1 MKKKVLAVFMAVF
14 VTVGTVLAPAETG
27 SVYAAQITEEQ
38 TEEITPETETELQKE
53 VQSEETETETGT
65 EQADAEDK
73 DTENASQTEQKAGV
87 TQSEATEI
95 EVSETAETEEVETK
109 TAGETETLETQ
120 TVEETEI
127 LETEEVEETEEA
139 ETRAAALTGMP
150 TGLLPF
156 EAVGEI
162 TLDGETAEE
171 EEAENILKSSAY
183 YNSTWEKYGSY
194 YFYNQLS
201 SKEKTYWDALNK
213 VCLKYMTTQADAAKY
228 NISGTT
234 YYCIDSVF
242 SSALSLS
249 RIVEIYQ
256 IFRYSNPQYYFL
268 KNGVIPLLSNGAYG
282 IAACVY
288 PAFVKGSA
296 RATATKK
303 VQSQVSSW
311 QKKIDACSTDEEKV
325 KIIHDL
331 IIDKVEYNN
340 SFYDADFSEDTAY
353 SQSAYSVFCTDL
365 TVCAGYSQAFEMMCN
380 GSGIDAVAVTSYYH
394 EWNKVRLNDSWY
406 NVDCTWDDAD
416 GTIYYGYFERSD
428 NYYDTVNYSS
438 YVFHAEEDI
447 WEGYLPACTIDS
459 GATSTA
465 PGTIA
470 TITQTVAKPVI
481 SASVSG
487 TSYKVK
493 ITSKTSGA
501 VIYYTTDGSEP
512 NAAYSKGTRY
522 TGAFTVSPGK
532 TVKAVAVCNKYADS
546 SVSSKKLAKLTT
558 YKITFKGNGGKGSMS
573 KQSMAKGVS
582 TAISK
587 NKFSKKYYT
596 FTGWNTK
603 ANGKG
608 KSYKNKA
615 KIKLTKN
622 ITLYAQWKL
631 TKYKITYKLN
641 GGKNAKK
648 NPTAYT
654 YKTST
659 IKLKNPTRKGYVFKG
674 WYLDKKFKKKVTVIN
689 KGSSGNKTLYAKW
702 KKK

>member
-1 MKKKVLAVFMAVF
+1 MKKRVLAMFMAALVS
-14 VTVGTVLAPAETG
+14 VGTVLAPADMG
-27 SVYAAQITEEQ
+27 SAYAAEVTQEETEESAAEALLENETPGVTVETETSE
-38 TEEITPETETELQKE
+38 TEEIQTTEGKEIPETQM
-53 VQSEETETETGT
+53 VEET
-65 EQADAEDK
+65 
-73 DTENASQTEQKAGV
+73 
-87 TQSEATEI
+87 
-95 EVSETAETEEVETK
+95 SETKEA
-109 TAGETETLETQ
+109 AETQ
-120 TVEETEI
+120 TVEVI
-127 LETEEVEETEEA
+127 AETEETVDVQTTGENEA
-139 ETRAAALTGMP
+139 RSATLSEMP

-162 TLDGETAEE
+162 TLDRETAEE

-201 SKEKTYWDALNK
+201 SKEKAYWDALNK

-234 YYCIDSVF
+234 YYYIDIVG
-242 SSALSLS
+242 SSSLSLS
-249 RIVEIYQ
+249 QMEEVYQ

-268 KNGVIPLLSNGAYG
+268 KSAYLKNGTYG
-282 IAACVY
+282 IAGCVY
-288 PAFVKGSA
+288 PAFANGSA
-296 RATATKK
+296 RAAATKK

-311 QKKIDACSTDEEKV
+311 QKKIDACSTDEKKV
-325 KIIHDL
+325 KMIHDL
-331 IIDKVEYNN
+331 IIDKVEYNQTL
-340 SFYDADFSEDTAY
+340 YDNHFKDEDTAY

-406 NVDCTWDDAD
+406 NVDCTWDDAN
-416 GTIYYGYFERSD
+416 GQIYYYYFERSD
-428 NYYDTVNYSS
+428 YFYDTDPADIYKN
-438 YVFHAEEDI
+438 HTEEDI

-470 TITQTVAKPVI
+470 AITQTVAKPVI

-558 YKITFKGNGGKGSMS
+558 YKITFKSNGGKGSMS

-596 FTGWNTK
+596 FAGWKTK

-608 KSYKNKA
+608 KSYKNKQ

>member
-1 MKKKVLAVFMAVF
+1 MKKRVLAMFMAALVS
-14 VTVGTVLAPAETG
+14 VGTVLAPADMG
-27 SVYAAQITEEQ
+27 SAYAAEVTQEETEKSAAEALLENETPGVTVETETSE
-38 TEEITPETETELQKE
+38 TEEIQTTEGKEIPETQM
-53 VQSEETETETGT
+53 VEET
-65 EQADAEDK
+65 
-73 DTENASQTEQKAGV
+73 S
-87 TQSEATEI
+87 
-95 EVSETAETEEVETK
+95 ETEE
-109 TAGETETLETQ
+109 AAETQ
-120 TVEETEI
+120 TVEVI
-127 LETEEVEETEEA
+127 AETEETVDVQI
-139 ETRAAALTGMP
+139 TGENDARSATLSEMP

-162 TLDGETAEE
+162 TLDRETAEE

-201 SKEKTYWDALNK
+201 SKEKAYWDALNK

-234 YYCIDSVF
+234 YYCIDIVG
-242 SSALSLS
+242 SSSLSLS
-249 RIVEIYQ
+249 QMEEVYQ

-268 KNGVIPLLSNGAYG
+268 KSAYLKSGTYG
-282 IAACVY
+282 IAGCVY
-288 PAFVKGSA
+288 PAFANGSA
-296 RATATKK
+296 RAAATKK

-406 NVDCTWDDAD
+406 NVDCTWDDAN
-416 GTIYYGYFERSD
+416 GQIYYYYFERSD
-428 NYYDTVNYSS
+428 YFYDTDPADINKN
-438 YVFHAEEDI
+438 HTEEDI

-558 YKITFKGNGGKGSMS
+558 YKITFKSNGGKGSMS

-654 YKTST
+654 YKTLT

>member
-14 VTVGTVLAPAETG
+14 VTVGTVLAPADMG
-27 SVYAAQITEEQ
+27 NAYAAEVTQEETEESAAEALLENETPGVTVETETSE
-38 TEEITPETETELQKE
+38 TEEIQTTEGKEIPETQM
-53 VQSEETETETGT
+53 VEET
-65 EQADAEDK
+65 
-73 DTENASQTEQKAGV
+73 S
-87 TQSEATEI
+87 
-95 EVSETAETEEVETK
+95 ETEE
-109 TAGETETLETQ
+109 AAETQ
-120 TVEETEI
+120 TVEVI
-127 LETEEVEETEEA
+127 A
-139 ETRAAALTGMP
+139 ETVETVDVQTTGENEARSATLSEMP

-201 SKEKTYWDALNK
+201 SKEKAYWDALNK

-340 SFYDADFSEDTAY
+340 SFYNADFSEDTAY

-380 GSGIDAVAVTSYYH
+380 GSGIDAVAVTSKDH

-406 NVDCTWDDAD
+406 NVDCTWDDAN
-416 GTIYYGYFERSD
+416 GQIYYYYFERSD
-428 NYYDTVNYSS
+428 YFYDTDPADIYKN
-438 YVFHAEEDI
+438 HTEEDI

>member
-1 MKKKVLAVFMAVF
+1 MFMAAL
-14 VTVGTVLAPAETG
+14 VTVGTVLAPADMG
-27 SVYAAQITEEQ
+27 SAYAAEVTQEETEKSAAEALLENETPGVTVETETSE
-38 TEEITPETETELQKE
+38 TEEIQTTEGKEIPETQM
-53 VQSEETETETGT
+53 VEET
-65 EQADAEDK
+65 
-73 DTENASQTEQKAGV
+73 S
-87 TQSEATEI
+87 
-95 EVSETAETEEVETK
+95 ETEE
-109 TAGETETLETQ
+109 AAETQ
-120 TVEETEI
+120 TVEVI
-127 LETEEVEETEEA
+127 AETEETVDVQTTGENEA
-139 ETRAAALTGMP
+139 RSATLSEMP

-162 TLDGETAEE
+162 TLDRETAEE

-201 SKEKTYWDALNK
+201 SKEKAYWDALNK

-234 YYCIDSVF
+234 YYYIDIVG
-242 SSALSLS
+242 SSSLSLS
-249 RIVEIYQ
+249 QMEEVYQ

-268 KNGVIPLLSNGAYG
+268 KSAYLKSGTYG
-282 IAACVY
+282 IAGCVY
-288 PAFVKGSA
+288 PAFANGSA
-296 RATATKK
+296 RAAATKK

-311 QKKIDACSTDEEKV
+311 QKKIDACSTDEKKV
-325 KIIHDL
+325 KMIHDL
-331 IIDKVEYNN
+331 IIDKVEYNQTL
-340 SFYDADFSEDTAY
+340 YDNNFKDEDTAY

-470 TITQTVAKPVI
+470 AITQTVAKPVI
-481 SASVSG
+481 SASVSD

-558 YKITFKGNGGKGSMS
+558 YKITFKSNGGKGSMS

-654 YKTST
+654 YKTLT

>member
-1 MKKKVLAVFMAVF
+1 MKKRVLAMFMAALVS
-14 VTVGTVLAPAETG
+14 VGTVLAPADMG
-27 SVYAAQITEEQ
+27 SAYAAEVTQEETEKSAAEALLENETPGVTVETETSE
-38 TEEITPETETELQKE
+38 TEEIQTTEGKEIPETQM
-53 VQSEETETETGT
+53 VEET
-65 EQADAEDK
+65 
-73 DTENASQTEQKAGV
+73 S
-87 TQSEATEI
+87 
-95 EVSETAETEEVETK
+95 ETEE
-109 TAGETETLETQ
+109 AAETQ
-120 TVEETEI
+120 TVEVI
-127 LETEEVEETEEA
+127 AETEETVDVQTTGENEA
-139 ETRAAALTGMP
+139 RSATLSEMP

-162 TLDGETAEE
+162 TLDRETAEE

-201 SKEKTYWDALNK
+201 SKEKAYWDALNK

-234 YYCIDSVF
+234 YYYIDIVG
-242 SSALSLS
+242 SSSLSLS
-249 RIVEIYQ
+249 QMEEVYQ

-268 KNGVIPLLSNGAYG
+268 KSAYLKNGTYG
-282 IAACVY
+282 IAGCVY
-288 PAFVKGSA
+288 PAFANGSA
-296 RATATKK
+296 RAAATEK

-311 QKKIDACSTDEEKV
+311 QKKIDACSTDEKKV
-325 KIIHDL
+325 KMIHDL
-331 IIDKVEYNN
+331 IIDKVEYNQTL
-340 SFYDADFSEDTAY
+340 YDNNFKDEDTAY

-470 TITQTVAKPVI
+470 AITQTVAKPVI

-558 YKITFKGNGGKGSMS
+558 YKITFKSNGGKGSMS

-654 YKTST
+654 YKTLT

>member
-1 MKKKVLAVFMAVF
+1 MKKRVLAMFMAALVS
-14 VTVGTVLAPAETG
+14 VGTVLAPADMG
-27 SVYAAQITEEQ
+27 SAYAAEVTQEETEKSAAEALLENETPGVTVETETSE
-38 TEEITPETETELQKE
+38 TEEIQTTEGKEIPETQM
-53 VQSEETETETGT
+53 VEET
-65 EQADAEDK
+65 
-73 DTENASQTEQKAGV
+73 S
-87 TQSEATEI
+87 
-95 EVSETAETEEVETK
+95 ETEE
-109 TAGETETLETQ
+109 AAETQ
-120 TVEETEI
+120 TVEVI
-127 LETEEVEETEEA
+127 AETEETVDVQTTGENEA
-139 ETRAAALTGMP
+139 RSATLSEMP

-162 TLDGETAEE
+162 TLDRETAEE

-201 SKEKTYWDALNK
+201 SKEKAYWDALNK

-234 YYCIDSVF
+234 YYYIDIVG
-242 SSALSLS
+242 SSSLSLS
-249 RIVEIYQ
+249 QMEEVYQ

-268 KNGVIPLLSNGAYG
+268 KSAYLKNGTYG
-282 IAACVY
+282 IAGCVY
-288 PAFVKGSA
+288 PAFANGSA
-296 RATATKK
+296 RAAATKK

-311 QKKIDACSTDEEKV
+311 QKKIDACSTDEKKV
-325 KIIHDL
+325 KMIHDL
-331 IIDKVEYNN
+331 IIDKVEYNQTL
-340 SFYDADFSEDTAY
+340 YDNNFKDEDTAY

-470 TITQTVAKPVI
+470 AITQTVAKPVI
-481 SASVSG
+481 SALVSG

-558 YKITFKGNGGKGSMS
+558 YKITFKSNGGKGSMS
-573 KQSMAKGVS
+573 KQSMVKGVS

-596 FTGWNTK
+596 FAGWKTK

-608 KSYKNKA
+608 KSYKNKQ

>member
-1 MKKKVLAVFMAVF
+1 MFMAALVS
-14 VTVGTVLAPAETG
+14 VGTVLAPADMG
-27 SVYAAQITEEQ
+27 SAYAAEVTQEETEKSAAEALLENETPGVTVETETSE
-38 TEEITPETETELQKE
+38 TEEIQTTEGKEIPETQM
-53 VQSEETETETGT
+53 VEET
-65 EQADAEDK
+65 
-73 DTENASQTEQKAGV
+73 S
-87 TQSEATEI
+87 
-95 EVSETAETEEVETK
+95 ETEE
-109 TAGETETLETQ
+109 AAETQ
-120 TVEETEI
+120 TVEVI
-127 LETEEVEETEEA
+127 AETEETVDVQTTGENEA
-139 ETRAAALTGMP
+139 RSATLSEMP

-162 TLDGETAEE
+162 TLDRETAEE

-201 SKEKTYWDALNK
+201 SKEKAYWDALNK

-234 YYCIDSVF
+234 YYYIDIVG
-242 SSALSLS
+242 SSSLSLS
-249 RIVEIYQ
+249 QMEEVYQ

-268 KNGVIPLLSNGAYG
+268 KSAYLKSGTYG
-282 IAACVY
+282 IAGCVY
-288 PAFVKGSA
+288 PAFANGSA
-296 RATATKK
+296 RAAATKK

-311 QKKIDACSTDEEKV
+311 QKKIDACSTDEKKV
-325 KIIHDL
+325 KMIHDL
-331 IIDKVEYNN
+331 IIDKVEYNQTL
-340 SFYDADFSEDTAY
+340 YDNNFKDEDTAY

-470 TITQTVAKPVI
+470 AITQTVAKPVI

-558 YKITFKGNGGKGSMS
+558 YKITFKSNGGKGSMS
-573 KQSMAKGVS
+573 KQSMVKGVS

-596 FTGWNTK
+596 FAGWKTK

-608 KSYKNKA
+608 KSYKNKQ

>member
-1 MKKKVLAVFMAVF
+1 MKKRVLAMFMAALVS
-14 VTVGTVLAPAETG
+14 VGTVLAPADMG
-27 SVYAAQITEEQ
+27 SAYAAEVTQEETEESAAEALLENETPGVTVETETSE
-38 TEEITPETETELQKE
+38 TEEIQTTEGKEIPETQM
-53 VQSEETETETGT
+53 VEET
-65 EQADAEDK
+65 
-73 DTENASQTEQKAGV
+73 
-87 TQSEATEI
+87 
-95 EVSETAETEEVETK
+95 SETKEA
-109 TAGETETLETQ
+109 AETQ
-120 TVEETEI
+120 TVEVI
-127 LETEEVEETEEA
+127 AETEETVDVQTTGENEA
-139 ETRAAALTGMP
+139 RSATLSEMP

-162 TLDGETAEE
+162 TLDRETAEE

-201 SKEKTYWDALNK
+201 SKEKAYWDALNK

-234 YYCIDSVF
+234 YYYIDIVG
-242 SSALSLS
+242 SSSLSLS
-249 RIVEIYQ
+249 QMEEVYQ

-268 KNGVIPLLSNGAYG
+268 KSAYLKNGTYG
-282 IAACVY
+282 IAGCVY
-288 PAFVKGSA
+288 PAFANGSA
-296 RATATKK
+296 RAAATKK

-311 QKKIDACSTDEEKV
+311 QKKIDACSTDEKKV
-325 KIIHDL
+325 KMIHDL
-331 IIDKVEYNN
+331 IIDKVEYNQTL
-340 SFYDADFSEDTAY
+340 YDNHFKDEDTAY

-459 GATSTA
+459 GATSTE

-470 TITQTVAKPVI
+470 AITQTVAKPVI

-558 YKITFKGNGGKGSMS
+558 YKITFKSNGGKGSMS

-596 FTGWNTK
+596 FAGWKTK

-608 KSYKNKA
+608 KSYKNKQ

>member
-1 MKKKVLAVFMAVF
+1 MKKRVLAMFMAAL
-14 VTVGTVLAPAETG
+14 VTVGTVLAPADMG
-27 SVYAAQITEEQ
+27 SAYAAEVTQEETEKSAAEALLENETPGVTVETETSE
-38 TEEITPETETELQKE
+38 TEEIQTTEGKEIPETQM
-53 VQSEETETETGT
+53 VEET
-65 EQADAEDK
+65 
-73 DTENASQTEQKAGV
+73 S
-87 TQSEATEI
+87 
-95 EVSETAETEEVETK
+95 ETEE
-109 TAGETETLETQ
+109 AAETQ
-120 TVEETEI
+120 TVEVI
-127 LETEEVEETEEA
+127 AETEETVDVQTTGENEA
-139 ETRAAALTGMP
+139 RSATLSEMP

-162 TLDGETAEE
+162 TLDRETAEE

-201 SKEKTYWDALNK
+201 SKEKAYWDALNK

-234 YYCIDSVF
+234 YYYIDIVG
-242 SSALSLS
+242 SSSLSLS
-249 RIVEIYQ
+249 QMEEVYQ

-268 KNGVIPLLSNGAYG
+268 KSAYLKNGTYG
-282 IAACVY
+282 IAGCVY
-288 PAFVKGSA
+288 PAFANGSA
-296 RATATKK
+296 RAAATKK

-311 QKKIDACSTDEEKV
+311 QKKIDACSTDEKKV
-325 KIIHDL
+325 KMIHDL
-331 IIDKVEYNN
+331 IIDKVEYNQTL
-340 SFYDADFSEDTAY
+340 YDNNFKDEDTAY

-470 TITQTVAKPVI
+470 AITQTVAKPVI

-558 YKITFKGNGGKGSMS
+558 YKITFKSNGGKGSMS
-573 KQSMAKGVS
+573 KQSMVKGVS

-596 FTGWNTK
+596 FAGWNTK

-608 KSYKNKA
+608 KSYKNKQ

>member
-1 MKKKVLAVFMAVF
+1 MFMAAL
-14 VTVGTVLAPAETG
+14 VTAGTVLAPADMG
-27 SVYAAQITEEQ
+27 SAYAAEVTQEETEKSAAEALLENETPGVTVETETSE
-38 TEEITPETETELQKE
+38 TEEIQTTEGKEIPETQM
-53 VQSEETETETGT
+53 VEET
-65 EQADAEDK
+65 
-73 DTENASQTEQKAGV
+73 S
-87 TQSEATEI
+87 
-95 EVSETAETEEVETK
+95 ETEE
-109 TAGETETLETQ
+109 AAETQ
-120 TVEETEI
+120 TVEVI
-127 LETEEVEETEEA
+127 AETEETVDVQTTGENEA
-139 ETRAAALTGMP
+139 RSATLSEMP

-162 TLDGETAEE
+162 TLDRETAEE

-201 SKEKTYWDALNK
+201 SKEKAYWDALNK

-234 YYCIDSVF
+234 YYYIDIVG
-242 SSALSLS
+242 SSSLSLS
-249 RIVEIYQ
+249 QMEEVYQ

-268 KNGVIPLLSNGAYG
+268 KSAYLKNGTYG
-282 IAACVY
+282 IAGCVY
-288 PAFVKGSA
+288 PAFANGSA
-296 RATATKK
+296 RAAATKK

-311 QKKIDACSTDEEKV
+311 QKKIDACSTDEKKV
-325 KIIHDL
+325 KMIHDL
-331 IIDKVEYNN
+331 IIDKVEYNQTL
-340 SFYDADFSEDTAY
+340 YDNNFKDEDTAY

-558 YKITFKGNGGKGSMS
+558 YKITFKSNGGKGSMS
-573 KQSMAKGVS
+573 KQSMVKGVS

-596 FTGWNTK
+596 FAGWKTK

-608 KSYKNKA
+608 KSYKNKQ

>member
-1 MKKKVLAVFMAVF
+1 MKKRVLAMFMAALVS
-14 VTVGTVLAPAETG
+14 VGTVLAPADMG
-27 SVYAAQITEEQ
+27 SAYAAEVTQEETEKSAAEALLENETPGVTVETETSE
-38 TEEITPETETELQKE
+38 TEEIQTTEGKEIPETQM
-53 VQSEETETETGT
+53 VEET
-65 EQADAEDK
+65 
-73 DTENASQTEQKAGV
+73 S
-87 TQSEATEI
+87 
-95 EVSETAETEEVETK
+95 ETEE
-109 TAGETETLETQ
+109 AAETQ
-120 TVEETEI
+120 TVEVI
-127 LETEEVEETEEA
+127 AETEETVDVQTTGENEA
-139 ETRAAALTGMP
+139 RSATLSEMP

-162 TLDGETAEE
+162 TLDRETAEE

-201 SKEKTYWDALNK
+201 SKEKAYWDALNK

-234 YYCIDSVF
+234 YYYIDIVG
-242 SSALSLS
+242 SSSLSLS
-249 RIVEIYQ
+249 QMEEVYQ

-268 KNGVIPLLSNGAYG
+268 KSAYLKNGTYG
-282 IAACVY
+282 IAGCVY
-288 PAFVKGSA
+288 PAFANGFA
-296 RATATKK
+296 RAAATKK

-311 QKKIDACSTDEEKV
+311 QKKIDACSTDEKKV
-325 KIIHDL
+325 KMIHDL
-331 IIDKVEYNN
+331 IIDKVEYNQTL
-340 SFYDADFSEDTAY
+340 YDNNFKDEDTAY

-558 YKITFKGNGGKGSMS
+558 YKITFKSNGGKGSMS

-596 FTGWNTK
+596 FAGWKTK

-608 KSYKNKA
+608 KSYKNKQ

>member
-1 MKKKVLAVFMAVF
+1 MKKRVLAMFMAAL
-14 VTVGTVLAPAETG
+14 VTAGTVLAPADMG
-27 SVYAAQITEEQ
+27 SAYAAEVTQEETEKSAAEALLENETPGVTVETETSE
-38 TEEITPETETELQKE
+38 TEEIQTTEGKEIPETQM
-53 VQSEETETETGT
+53 VEET
-65 EQADAEDK
+65 
-73 DTENASQTEQKAGV
+73 S
-87 TQSEATEI
+87 
-95 EVSETAETEEVETK
+95 ETEE
-109 TAGETETLETQ
+109 AAETQ
-120 TVEETEI
+120 TVEVI
-127 LETEEVEETEEA
+127 AETEETVDVQTTGENEA
-139 ETRAAALTGMP
+139 RSATLSEMP

-162 TLDGETAEE
+162 TLDRETAEE

-201 SKEKTYWDALNK
+201 SKEKAYWDALNK

-234 YYCIDSVF
+234 YYYIDIVG
-242 SSALSLS
+242 SSSLSLS
-249 RIVEIYQ
+249 QMEEVYQ

-268 KNGVIPLLSNGAYG
+268 KSAYLKNGTYG
-282 IAACVY
+282 IAGCVY
-288 PAFVKGSA
+288 PAFANGSA
-296 RATATKK
+296 RAAATKK

-311 QKKIDACSTDEEKV
+311 QKKIDACSTDEKKV
-325 KIIHDL
+325 KMIHDL
-331 IIDKVEYNN
+331 IIDKVEYNQTL
-340 SFYDADFSEDTAY
+340 YDNNFKDEDTAY

-558 YKITFKGNGGKGSMS
+558 YKITFKSNGGKGSMS

-596 FTGWNTK
+596 FAGWNTK

-608 KSYKNKA
+608 KSYKNKQ

>member
-1 MKKKVLAVFMAVF
+1 MFMAALVS
-14 VTVGTVLAPAETG
+14 VGTVLAPADMG
-27 SVYAAQITEEQ
+27 SAYAAEVTQEETEKSAAEALLENETPGVTVETETSE
-38 TEEITPETETELQKE
+38 TEEIQTTEGKEIPETQM
-53 VQSEETETETGT
+53 VEET
-65 EQADAEDK
+65 
-73 DTENASQTEQKAGV
+73 S
-87 TQSEATEI
+87 
-95 EVSETAETEEVETK
+95 ETEE
-109 TAGETETLETQ
+109 AAETQ
-120 TVEETEI
+120 TVEVI
-127 LETEEVEETEEA
+127 AETEETVDVQTTGENEA
-139 ETRAAALTGMP
+139 RSATLSEMP

-162 TLDGETAEE
+162 TLDRETAEE

-201 SKEKTYWDALNK
+201 SKEKAYWDALNK

-234 YYCIDSVF
+234 YYYIDIVG
-242 SSALSLS
+242 SSSLSLS
-249 RIVEIYQ
+249 QMEEVYQ

-268 KNGVIPLLSNGAYG
+268 KSAYLKNGTYG
-282 IAACVY
+282 IAGCVY
-288 PAFVKGSA
+288 PAFANGSA
-296 RATATKK
+296 RAAATKK

-311 QKKIDACSTDEEKV
+311 QKKIDACSTDEKKV
-325 KIIHDL
+325 KMIHDL
-331 IIDKVEYNN
+331 IIDKVEYNQTL
-340 SFYDADFSEDTAY
+340 YDNNFKDEDTAY

-406 NVDCTWDDAD
+406 NVDCTWDDAE

-558 YKITFKGNGGKGSMS
+558 YKITFKSNGGKGSMS

-596 FTGWNTK
+596 FAGWKTK

-608 KSYKNKA
+608 KSYKNKQ

>member
-1 MKKKVLAVFMAVF
+1 MKKRVLAMFMAAL
-14 VTVGTVLAPAETG
+14 VTAGTVLAPADMG
-27 SVYAAQITEEQ
+27 SAYAAEVTQEETEKSAAEALLENETPGVTVETETSE
-38 TEEITPETETELQKE
+38 TEEIQTTEGKEIPETQM
-53 VQSEETETETGT
+53 VEET
-65 EQADAEDK
+65 
-73 DTENASQTEQKAGV
+73 S
-87 TQSEATEI
+87 
-95 EVSETAETEEVETK
+95 ETEE
-109 TAGETETLETQ
+109 AAETQ
-120 TVEETEI
+120 TVEVI
-127 LETEEVEETEEA
+127 AETEETVDVQTTGENEA
-139 ETRAAALTGMP
+139 RSATLSEMP

-162 TLDGETAEE
+162 TLDRETAEE

-201 SKEKTYWDALNK
+201 SKEKAYWDALNK

-234 YYCIDSVF
+234 YYYIDIVG
-242 SSALSLS
+242 SSSLSLS
-249 RIVEIYQ
+249 QMEEVYQ

-268 KNGVIPLLSNGAYG
+268 KSAYLKSGTYG
-282 IAACVY
+282 IAGCVY
-288 PAFVKGSA
+288 PAFANGSA
-296 RATATKK
+296 RAAATKK

-311 QKKIDACSTDEEKV
+311 QKKIDACSTDEKKV
-325 KIIHDL
+325 KMIHDL
-331 IIDKVEYNN
+331 IIDKVEYNQTL
-340 SFYDADFSEDTAY
+340 YDNNFKDEDTAY

-470 TITQTVAKPVI
+470 AITQTVAKPVI

-522 TGAFTVSPGK
+522 TGAVTVSPGK

-558 YKITFKGNGGKGSMS
+558 YKITFKSNGGKGSMS

-596 FTGWNTK
+596 FAGWKTK

-608 KSYKNKA
+608 KSYKNKQ

>member
-1 MKKKVLAVFMAVF
+1 MFMAALVS
-14 VTVGTVLAPAETG
+14 VGTVLAPADMG
-27 SVYAAQITEEQ
+27 SAYAAEVTQEETEKGAAEALLENETPGVTVETETSG
-38 TEEITPETETELQKE
+38 TEEIQTTEGKEIPETQM
-53 VQSEETETETGT
+53 VEET
-65 EQADAEDK
+65 
-73 DTENASQTEQKAGV
+73 S
-87 TQSEATEI
+87 
-95 EVSETAETEEVETK
+95 ETEE
-109 TAGETETLETQ
+109 AAETQ
-120 TVEETEI
+120 TVEVI
-127 LETEEVEETEEA
+127 AETEETVDVQTTGENEA
-139 ETRAAALTGMP
+139 RSATLSEMP

-162 TLDGETAEE
+162 TLDRETAEE

-201 SKEKTYWDALNK
+201 SKEKAYWDALNK

-234 YYCIDSVF
+234 YYYIDIVG
-242 SSALSLS
+242 SSSLSLS
-249 RIVEIYQ
+249 QMEEVYQ

-268 KNGVIPLLSNGAYG
+268 KSAYLKNGTYG
-282 IAACVY
+282 IAGCVY
-288 PAFVKGSA
+288 PAFANGSA
-296 RATATKK
+296 RAAATKK

-311 QKKIDACSTDEEKV
+311 QKKIDACSTDEKKV
-325 KIIHDL
+325 KMIHDL
-331 IIDKVEYNN
+331 IIDKVEYNQTL
-340 SFYDADFSEDTAY
+340 YDNHFKDEDTAY

-406 NVDCTWDDAD
+406 NVDCTWDDAN
-416 GTIYYGYFERSD
+416 GQIYYYYFERSD
-428 NYYDTVNYSS
+428 YFYDTDPADIYKN
-438 YVFHAEEDI
+438 HTEEDI

-470 TITQTVAKPVI
+470 AITQTVAKPVI

-558 YKITFKGNGGKGSMS
+558 YKITFKSNGGKGSMS

-596 FTGWNTK
+596 FAGWKTK
-603 ANGKG
+603 AKGKG
-608 KSYKNKA
+608 KSYKNKQ

>member
-1 MKKKVLAVFMAVF
+1 MKKRVLAMFMAALVS
-14 VTVGTVLAPAETG
+14 VGTVLAPADMG
-27 SVYAAQITEEQ
+27 SAYAAEVTQEETEKSAAEALLENETPGVTVETETSE
-38 TEEITPETETELQKE
+38 TEEIQTTEGKEIPETQM
-53 VQSEETETETGT
+53 VEET
-65 EQADAEDK
+65 
-73 DTENASQTEQKAGV
+73 S
-87 TQSEATEI
+87 
-95 EVSETAETEEVETK
+95 ETEE
-109 TAGETETLETQ
+109 AAETQ
-120 TVEETEI
+120 TVEVI
-127 LETEEVEETEEA
+127 AETEETVDVQTTGENEA
-139 ETRAAALTGMP
+139 RSATLSEMP

-162 TLDGETAEE
+162 TLDRETAEE

-201 SKEKTYWDALNK
+201 SKEKAYWDALNK

-234 YYCIDSVF
+234 YYYIDIVG
-242 SSALSLS
+242 SSSLSLS
-249 RIVEIYQ
+249 QMEEVYQ

-268 KNGVIPLLSNGAYG
+268 KSAYLKNGTYG
-282 IAACVY
+282 IAGCVY
-288 PAFVKGSA
+288 PAFANGSA
-296 RATATKK
+296 RAAATKK

-311 QKKIDACSTDEEKV
+311 QKQIDACSTDEKKV
-325 KIIHDL
+325 KMIHDL
-331 IIDKVEYNN
+331 IIDKVEYNQTL
-340 SFYDADFSEDTAY
+340 YDNNFKDEDTAY

-558 YKITFKGNGGKGSMS
+558 YKITFKSNGGKGSMS

-596 FTGWNTK
+596 FAGWKTK

-608 KSYKNKA
+608 KSYKNKQ

>member
-1 MKKKVLAVFMAVF
+1 MKKRVLAMFMAALVS
-14 VTVGTVLAPAETG
+14 VGTVLAPADMG
-27 SVYAAQITEEQ
+27 SAYAAEVTQEETEKSAAEALLENETPGVTVETETSE
-38 TEEITPETETELQKE
+38 TEEIQTTEGKEIPETQM
-53 VQSEETETETGT
+53 VEET
-65 EQADAEDK
+65 
-73 DTENASQTEQKAGV
+73 S
-87 TQSEATEI
+87 
-95 EVSETAETEEVETK
+95 ETEE
-109 TAGETETLETQ
+109 AAETQ
-120 TVEETEI
+120 TVEVI
-127 LETEEVEETEEA
+127 AETEETVDVQTTGENEA
-139 ETRAAALTGMP
+139 RSATLSEMP

-162 TLDGETAEE
+162 TLDRETAEE

-201 SKEKTYWDALNK
+201 SKEKAYWDALNK

-234 YYCIDSVF
+234 YYYIDIVG
-242 SSALSLS
+242 SSSLSLS
-249 RIVEIYQ
+249 QMEEVYQ

-268 KNGVIPLLSNGAYG
+268 KSAYLKSGTYG
-282 IAACVY
+282 IAGCVY
-288 PAFVKGSA
+288 PAFANGSA
-296 RATATKK
+296 RAAATKK

-311 QKKIDACSTDEEKV
+311 QKKIDACSTDEKKV
-325 KIIHDL
+325 KMIHDL
-331 IIDKVEYNN
+331 IIDKVEYNQTL
-340 SFYDADFSEDTAY
+340 YDNNFKDEDTAY

>member
-1 MKKKVLAVFMAVF
+1 MFMAAL
-14 VTVGTVLAPAETG
+14 VTVGTVLAPADMG
-27 SVYAAQITEEQ
+27 SAYAAEVTQEETEKSAAEALLENETPGVTVETETSE
-38 TEEITPETETELQKE
+38 TEEIQTTEGKEIPETQM
-53 VQSEETETETGT
+53 VEET
-65 EQADAEDK
+65 
-73 DTENASQTEQKAGV
+73 S
-87 TQSEATEI
+87 
-95 EVSETAETEEVETK
+95 ETEE
-109 TAGETETLETQ
+109 AAETQ
-120 TVEETEI
+120 TVEVI
-127 LETEEVEETEEA
+127 AETEETVDVQTTGENEA
-139 ETRAAALTGMP
+139 RSATLSEMP
-150 TGLLPF
+150 TGLLPS
-156 EAVGEI
+156 EAVGKI
-162 TLDGETAEE
+162 TVDRETAEE

-201 SKEKTYWDALNK
+201 SKEKAYWDALNK

-234 YYCIDSVF
+234 YYYIDIVG
-242 SSALSLS
+242 SSSLSLS
-249 RIVEIYQ
+249 QMEEVYQ

-268 KNGVIPLLSNGAYG
+268 KSAYLKNGTYG
-282 IAACVY
+282 IAGCVY
-288 PAFVKGSA
+288 PAFANGSA
-296 RATATKK
+296 RAAATKK

-311 QKKIDACSTDEEKV
+311 QKKIDACSTDEKKV
-325 KIIHDL
+325 KMIHDL
-331 IIDKVEYNN
+331 IIDKVEYNQTL
-340 SFYDADFSEDTAY
+340 YDNNFKDEDTAY

-470 TITQTVAKPVI
+470 AITQTVAKPVI

-558 YKITFKGNGGKGSMS
+558 YKITFKSNGGKGSMS
-573 KQSMAKGVS
+573 KQSMVKGVS

-596 FTGWNTK
+596 FAGWNTK

-608 KSYKNKA
+608 KSYKNKQ